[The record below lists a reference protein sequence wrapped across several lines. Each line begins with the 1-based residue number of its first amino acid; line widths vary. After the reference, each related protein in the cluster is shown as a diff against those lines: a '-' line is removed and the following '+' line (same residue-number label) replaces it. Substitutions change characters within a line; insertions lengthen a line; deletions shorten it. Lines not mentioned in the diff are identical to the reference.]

1 MSELG
6 WREVAFGLKCTLAA
20 LVAIFIAASE
30 NMTNPGWAG
39 LTVFLVSQPLA
50 GAAGAAATR
59 ALHRMAG
66 TLAGVAAALVI
77 IPAFASTP
85 VLLIGAMAAWIA
97 LCVFV
102 SLLDRSPRGYAFM
115 LSGYTVALVGLP
127 LAGTDPGNLFDLAVA
142 RAEEILLG
150 GACAA
155 VVHGLIAPRSLEP
168 LLLGRVDRILQ
179 DARTWILRGLVP
191 EPVEA
196 AERAARQKMI
206 ADLAELRTLAANGR
220 IESGISSRHVAALR
234 ALERQ
239 LTALLPLVMGIE
251 ERVLASRS
259 QPSLAGPVGRLLAV
273 ARDGIEGRRRDGG
286 AAHAA
291 TLPDPEAPPE
301 DAALTGVRHRLD
313 ELVQAWQDAQALS
326 VLLRDPVAGKDERI
340 AGLMADAERRSLHVD
355 VGLAAWSA
363 LSAGAAVIA
372 ASTLCWLLG
381 WSQGAF
387 AVGIASASSSIFAAF
402 DDPRPLHRIMLTS
415 TAIAIPVAALYVFGL
430 LPAVDAFPVLA
441 LVLAPLFFVTG
452 LFLGTPTHGLAALG
466 FALITQSL
474 ISVQP
479 AYGAD
484 FVSFTGVAIGTLLGS
499 VVSLIVASLIRVV
512 SVEHSVWRLVRAG
525 WRELA
530 RLADGNAGE
539 ERHRWASRML
549 DRAGLLLPRIGRV
562 EGLARAKG
570 ATVMDDL
577 RIGVDVMELRDA
589 LDGVAV
595 STRGVVL
602 EALGQVAQ
610 HFRGLLR
617 RAASASEP
625 RLLAS
630 LDAAVAALMNEP
642 PGPARV
648 QALTA
653 ATGLRLTLFRAAGRQ
668 AASKESTS

>member
-20 LVAIFIAASE
+20 LVAIFIAAGE
-30 NMTNPGWAG
+30 NMTSPGWAG

-66 TLAGVAAALVI
+66 TIAGVAASLVI
-77 IPAFASTP
+77 IPAFASSP
-85 VLLIGAMAAWIA
+85 ELLVGAMAAWIA

-102 SLLDRSPRGYAFM
+102 SLLDRSPRGYAFI

-127 LAGTDPGNLFDLAVA
+127 LAGTDPGSLFDLAVA

-155 VVHGLIAPRSLEP
+155 IVHGLVAPRSLVP
-168 LLLGRVDRILQ
+168 LLLGKVERLLEE
-179 DARTWILRGLVP
+179 ARAWILRGLAP
-191 EPVEA
+191 EPAEP
-196 AERAARQKMI
+196 AERAARQKV
-206 ADLAELRTLAANGR
+206 AAELSELRTLAASVR
-220 IESGISSRHVAALR
+220 IEPGVTSRQVAALR

-239 LTALLPLVMGIE
+239 LAALLPLVTGIE

-259 QPSLAGPVGRLLAV
+259 EPSLAAPAGRLLAL
-273 ARDGIEGRRRDGG
+273 ARDAIEGRRHEDD
-286 AAHAA
+286 AALEGMASD
-291 TLPDPEAPPE
+291 PDAPPE
-301 DAALTGVRHRLD
+301 DAALAGLRHRLG
-313 ELVQAWQDAQALS
+313 ELVKAWQDARALAS
-326 VLLRDPVAGKDERI
+326 VLRDPLAVNDERI
-340 AGLMADAERRSLHVD
+340 AGLMAEAERRPLHVD

-363 LSAGAAVIA
+363 LAAGVAVIA
-372 ASTLCWLLG
+372 ASTLCWVLG

-387 AVGIASASSSIFAAF
+387 AVGIASASSSIFASF
-402 DDPRPLHRIMLTS
+402 DDPRPLHRIMLVA

-430 LPAVDAFPVLA
+430 LPALDGFMLLA

-452 LFLGTPTHGLAALG
+452 LFLGTPSYSLYALG

-484 FVSFTGVAIGTLLGS
+484 FVSFTGVAVGTLLGS
-499 VVSLIVASLIRVV
+499 VVALVVASLIRVV
-512 SVEHSVWRLVRAG
+512 SAEHSVWRLVRAG

-530 RLADGNAGE
+530 SLADGDATE
-539 ERHRWASRML
+539 ARHRWTSRML
-549 DRAGLLLPRIGRV
+549 DRAGLLLPRMGRV
-562 EGLARAKG
+562 EGLARAKA
-570 ATVMDDL
+570 ATVLEDL
-577 RIGVDVMELRDA
+577 RSGVAVIELRGA
-589 LDGVAV
+589 LDGVAIP
-595 STRGVVL
+595 TRNIVL
-602 EALGQVAQ
+602 DVLGQVAR
-610 HFRGLLR
+610 HFRGLVR
-617 RAASASEP
+617 HDAHASGP

-630 LDAAVAALMNEP
+630 LDAAIAALMNEP
-642 PGPARV
+642 PGPARL

-653 ATGLRLTLFRAAGRQ
+653 ATGLRAALYPAAAGP
-668 AASKESTS
+668 AVSKESTS